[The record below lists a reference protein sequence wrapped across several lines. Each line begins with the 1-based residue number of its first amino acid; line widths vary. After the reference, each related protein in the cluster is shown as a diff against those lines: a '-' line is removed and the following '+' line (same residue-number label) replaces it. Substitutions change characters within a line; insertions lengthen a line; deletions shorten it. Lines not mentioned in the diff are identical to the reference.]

1 MSDRA
6 KAVWVA
12 FHDETEKAMAP
23 DGALEALRDVAG
35 KAAEN
40 AARVAGV
47 LSIVA
52 DPDASIIDA
61 DAMVA
66 ACELMTWYLAEGLRL
81 TGLHRLSAELRNAM
95 RLLEWLQ
102 SKRKREITR
111 TEIMQFG
118 PAPLRTKAAADA
130 AFAVLEEH
138 GYVTRHGEVRRSRWT
153 VEGEAE

>member
-118 PAPLRTKAAADA
+118 CSPPNESSGRCRLRRPRGTRLCHAARGSKALAMD
-130 AFAVLEEH
+130 
-138 GYVTRHGEVRRSRWT
+138 G
-153 VEGEAE
+153 